1 MRLAFDQV
9 SFTYDAQL
17 ARAEKKRLRKLQ
29 KMQKQGK
36 ALGTSDAPATGAA
49 PAVRETSAAP
59 GTAAAGTTPV
69 AGTAAAGTAPS
80 ASDTSSSGTAPAVGT
95 TPVAGTAPST
105 TATHADAT
113 TPSSHSTWGNN
124 PTNPWALQDITFS
137 IEQGDFVGIAGHTG
151 SGKSTLLQHLCG
163 LLEPT
168 SGTVLFNNAP
178 LTSKT
183 ARQTCRAAVGVVFQ
197 YPERQLFAAT
207 VFDDVAFGPRNLK
220 LSEQEVTQR
229 VHSSL
234 EAVGLNPPD
243 IAHKSPFELSGGQQ
257 RRVAFAGVLAMN
269 PSILV
274 LDEPTAGLDPH
285 AKASLLQL
293 IVNLHAQGITIVMA
307 SHNMDDLAQ
316 LCTKIIVLN
325 QGTLVSKGSP
335 EQVFSHEKELYAIG
349 LDVPAAQKMA
359 LLLRARGVAL
369 PQTLYTNAH
378 DLAQD
383 CAALYTQ
390 KQQQTAG
397 KIACAHTTG
406 QKQAAAPTTQE
417 PAPAPSPSPLS
428 QTATG
433 AKEIE

>member
-9 SFTYDAQL
+9 SFTYDAPL

-36 ALGTSDAPATGAA
+36 ALGSSDAPATSAA
-49 PAVRETSAAP
+49 PSAP
-59 GTAAAGTTPV
+59 GTAAAG
-69 AGTAAAGTAPS
+69 A
-80 ASDTSSSGTAPAVGT
+80 
-95 TPVAGTAPST
+95 APST
-105 TATHADAT
+105 TATHADTT
-113 TPSSHSTWGNN
+113 TPGSHSTWGNN
-124 PTNPWALQDITFS
+124 PTNPWALQNITFS
-137 IEQGDFVGIAGHTG
+137 VEQGDFVGIAGHTG
-151 SGKSTLLQHLCG
+151 SGKSTLLQHMCG

-168 SGTVLFNNAP
+168 SGTVLFNNTP

-269 PSILV
+269 PSVLV

-285 AKASLLQL
+285 AKASILQL

-325 QGTLVSKGSP
+325 QGTLVLEGTP

-359 LLLRARGVAL
+359 LSLRARGVAL

-383 CAALYTQ
+383 CAALYAQ

-397 KIACAHTTG
+397 QTAHPHATE
-406 QKQAAAPTTQE
+406 QKQAAPIIQE
-417 PAPAPSPSPLS
+417 PVPAPEPSPSPLS
-428 QTATG
+428 QSAAG
-433 AKEIE
+433 AKGIE

>member
-9 SFTYDAQL
+9 SFTYDAPL

-36 ALGTSDAPATGAA
+36 ALGSSDAPAALA
-49 PAVRETSAAP
+49 TSAAP
-59 GTAAAGTTPV
+59 SASGTAAASAAPVAPAEPSAQTDTTTP
-69 AGTAAAGTAPS
+69 G
-80 ASDTSSSGTAPAVGT
+80 
-95 TPVAGTAPST
+95 
-105 TATHADAT
+105 
-113 TPSSHSTWGNN
+113 SHSTWGNN
-124 PTNPWALQDITFS
+124 PTNPWALQNITFS
-137 IEQGDFVGIAGHTG
+137 VEQGDFVGIAGHTG
-151 SGKSTLLQHLCG
+151 SGKSTLLQHMCG

-168 SGTVLFNNAP
+168 SGTVLFNNTP

-269 PSILV
+269 PSVLV

-285 AKASLLQL
+285 AKASILQL

-325 QGTLVSKGSP
+325 QGTLVLEGTP

-359 LLLRARGVAL
+359 LSLRARGVAL

-383 CAALYTQ
+383 CAALYAQ
-390 KQQQTAG
+390 KSQQTAG
-397 KIACAHTTG
+397 EIACTQTAGKTAHPHATE
-406 QKQAAAPTTQE
+406 QKQAAPIIQE
-417 PAPAPSPSPLS
+417 PVPAPEPSPSPLS
-428 QTATG
+428 QSATG
-433 AKEIE
+433 AKGIE